1 MSHTISNGWG
11 RKLAILAIGACL
23 VVSTTPSQAMPLR
36 AAPMDEGMRTQV
48 ESVAY
53 KPRPRRAVRRGGG
66 NGAGAALML
75 GAVALGVGAIV
86 ASQQRSRE
94 ERRARR
100 LYEQQYYPVQQYY
113 PAQQYYEPSYVREPV
128 HQHYPVYQEQYAPA
142 PVYRAPRRVYQ
153 PAPVHYY
160 AQPRVH
166 HVRVLRP
173 HGGQTA
179 RRERHEARQRYWNR

>member
-1 MSHTISNGWG
+1 MIHKISNRWG
-11 RKLAILAIGACL
+11 RKLAVLMIGACL
-23 VVSTTPSQAMPLR
+23 AVSTTPSQAMPMR
-36 AAPMDEGMRTQV
+36 VAPMDDGVRPLVQ
-48 ESVAY
+48 SVAY
-53 KPRPRRAVRRGGG
+53 KARPRRAVRRGGD
-66 NGAGAALML
+66 NAGAALML

-100 LYEQQYYPVQQYY
+100 YYEQQYYPAQHYY
-113 PAQQYYEPSYVREPV
+113 DPGYVREPV
-128 HQHYPVYQEQYAPA
+128 YQHYPVYQEQYAPA

-160 AQPRVH
+160 APPRVH
-166 HVRVLRP
+166 HVRALRP